1 MENKKQMNKWLIL
14 FVICIGGGIIYI
26 FPYIQY
32 NYYDSMMQTMGL
44 NNIQMGNLLSLYGML
59 NLAGYFFGGLVADK
73 FKYKYLITFSL
84 LGTGISGFLFAAAPP
99 YPVLLA
105 ISAFWSITTV
115 FTYWPAMMK
124 AVKLLGSDGEQGRL
138 FGFREAGFA
147 LLSLLFT
154 STGLFIF
161 NKTGENFSTL
171 LLFYSVIYILA
182 GIVSFLFLPKEGEVE
197 TKNEHSVFYGLGY
210 VLKQPKIWLAGG
222 VIFLAY
228 SVGITLGKF
237 APYLTSVFKMSVS
250 IAAMV
255 SIINEYAIPNV
266 GAVSGGLIVD
276 KVKSSTKVIIFGFIG
291 MAILLAGFVAVP
303 GKPSLLYVVLI
314 LGFSIKLIQ
323 SAMRGIYF
331 VPVSESKIPDKYV
344 GTAIGVVS
352 VIGFLPDAF
361 LQTIWGGIL
370 DANAPEVGYKIIFG
384 TLIVFCIAGA
394 ILALI
399 LKKKLDNSKSAEATE
414 AK

>member
-1 MENKKQMNKWLIL
+1 MANTKKMNKWLL
-14 FVICIGGGIIYI
+14 LLVICLGGGIIYI

-32 NYYDSMMQTMGL
+32 SYYDSMMETMGL
-44 NNIQMGNLLSLYGML
+44 NNLQMGNMLSLYGML
-59 NLAGYFFGGLVADK
+59 NLVGYFFGGLVADK

-84 LGTGISGFLFAAAPP
+84 VGTGVSGFLFASAPS
-99 YPVLLA
+99 YSVLLG

-147 LLSLLFT
+147 LMSLVFT
-154 STGLFIF
+154 SVGLVIF
-161 NKTGENFSTL
+161 NRAGENFSTL
-171 LLFYSVIYILA
+171 LIFYSIVYIVCGLA
-182 GIVSFLFLPKEGEVE
+182 SLILLPKEADTES
-197 TKNEHSVFYGLGY
+197 KNEHSVFYGLGY

-222 VIFLAY
+222 VIFFAY

-250 IAAMV
+250 VAAMV

-266 GAVSGGLIVD
+266 GAVGGGVIVD
-276 KVKSSTKVIIFGFIG
+276 KVKSSTKVIFVGFIG
-291 MAILLAGFVAVP
+291 MALLLAGFIAVP
-303 GKPSLLYVVLI
+303 GKPSLLYMVLV

-331 VPVSESKIPDKYV
+331 VPVSETKIPDKYV

-361 LQTIWGGIL
+361 LQTIWGTIL
-370 DANAPEVGYKIIFG
+370 DTHTPEAGYKLMFG
-384 TLIVFCIAGA
+384 TLIVFCLVGA
-394 ILALI
+394 VLTFALR
-399 LKKKLDNSKSAEATE
+399 KKIEASKEA
-414 AK
+414 A

>member
-1 MENKKQMNKWLIL
+1 MENKKNMNKWLIL

-32 NYYDSMMQTMGL
+32 NYYDSMMKTMGL
-44 NNIQMGNLLSLYGML
+44 NHIQMGNLLSLYGML
-59 NLAGYFFGGLVADK
+59 NLIGYFLGGLVADK
-73 FKYKYLITFSL
+73 FKYKNLITFSL
-84 LGTGISGFLFAAAPP
+84 VGTGISGFLFASAPP
-99 YPVLLA
+99 YYVLLA

-124 AVKLLGSDGEQGRL
+124 AVKLLGDDGEQGRL

-147 LLSLLFT
+147 LLALLFAT
-154 STGLFIF
+154 TGLFIF
-161 NKTGENFSTL
+161 NKTGENFAKL
-171 LLFYSVIYILA
+171 LLFYSIIYIIA
-182 GIVSFLFLPKEGEVE
+182 GIISFLFLPKEDDKENNGVN
-197 TKNEHSVFYGLGY
+197 KNEQSVFQGLGY

-237 APYLTSVFKMSVS
+237 APYLTSVFKMSTS

-266 GAVSGGLIVD
+266 GAVGGGITVD
-276 KVKSSTKVIIFGFIG
+276 KVKSSTKVIIWGFIG
-291 MAILLAGFVAVP
+291 MAILLTGFIMVP

-331 VPVSESKIPDKYV
+331 VPVSETKIPDKYV

-370 DANAPEVGYKIIFG
+370 DTSTPEVGYKLIFG
-384 TLIVFCIAGA
+384 TLIIFCIVGA
-394 ILALI
+394 ILATI
-399 LKKKLDNSKSAEATE
+399 LKKKLNTNVIE
-414 AK
+414 